1 MHPHRPAI
9 LSAALAAALATSGCL
24 TTRSFMGGTLYLGGI
39 GGPVTYDASSAID
52 TVSYWDGE
60 GVGGTPSVRI
70 KLDEQKAYFYKG
82 GALVGVSM
90 ISSGREGFGTP
101 RGRFKI
107 IQKEVD
113 HRSTLYG
120 EIYDGD
126 GNLVNKDADITKD
139 RIPPGGRFLG
149 APMPFFMRINKGIG
163 MHTGFLPGYAA
174 SHGCIRMPDQM
185 ARHFFSN
192 VAVGTPVAVE

>member
-1 MHPHRPAI
+1 MHLHRSAI
-9 LSAALAAALATSGCL
+9 LSAALAATLATSGCL
-24 TTRSFMGGTLYLGGI
+24 ATRSFTGTMYLGGI
-39 GGPVTYDASSAID
+39 GGPVTPDPASAID

-60 GVGGTPSVRI
+60 GVGGAPAVRI
-70 KLDEQKAYFYKG
+70 RLDEQKAYFYKG
-82 GALVGVSM
+82 GTLVGVSM

-107 IQKEVD
+107 IQKEMN

-120 EIYDGD
+120 EIYDGA

-139 RIPPGGRFLG
+139 RIPPGGRFVG
-149 APMPFFMRINKGIG
+149 APMPYFMRINKGIG

-185 ARHFFSN
+185 ARHFFAN
-192 VAVGTPVAVE
+192 VSVGTPVTVE

>member
-1 MHPHRPAI
+1 M
-9 LSAALAAALATSGCL
+9 
-24 TTRSFMGGTLYLGGI
+24 
-39 GGPVTYDASSAID
+39 
-52 TVSYWDGE
+52 
-60 GVGGTPSVRI
+60 
-70 KLDEQKAYFYKG
+70 
-82 GALVGVSM
+82 
-90 ISSGREGFGTP
+90 
-101 RGRFKI
+101 
-107 IQKEVD
+107 D

-185 ARHFFSN
+185 ARHFFAN